1 MRAKRNTS
9 AVLLGAWTAL
19 VLLFLFAPLILVALF
34 SFNNSE
40 ISVFP
45 IREFTLRWYAR
56 LAENED
62 FRVALGNSL
71 FVAGMTVVIA
81 TTLGLLAAT
90 GAHRYAPRLRTAL
103 RSGASLPMMV
113 PHLILGIAL
122 LGFYNLVQIDLSLVT
137 VIMGHSVVAFPY
149 VFLIVSARLVG
160 FDSSLEEAAR
170 DLGAS
175 PARIFWEIT
184 LPLLAPAILTA
195 ALISFTLS
203 FDEVVVTF
211 FTTGTDNTLPMVI
224 WSMLRVG
231 ITPEINA
238 IATLTVVVSC
248 VMAGIA
254 EVVIRRSRQMTVGKG
269 E

>member
-1 MRAKRNTS
+1 MRRNNLSST
-9 AVLLGAWTAL
+9 LLGLWTAI
-19 VLLFLFAPLILVALF
+19 VLLFLFAPLFLVAAF
-34 SFNNSE
+34 SFSDSS

-45 IREFTLRWYAR
+45 IRAVTLRWYES
-56 LAENED
+56 LASNEA
-62 FRVALGNSL
+62 FLTALGNSL
-71 FVAGMTVVIA
+71 LVAGATVILA
-81 TTLGLLAAT
+81 TSLGLAAAI
-90 GAHRYAPRLRTAL
+90 GVHRYASRLRAVL
-103 RSGASLPMMV
+103 RAGASLPMMV

-122 LGFYNLVQIDLSLVT
+122 LGFYNLAAIDLSLVT
-137 VIMGHSVVAFPY
+137 VICGHTVVAFPY

-160 FDSSLEEAAR
+160 FDPSLEEAAR
-170 DLGAS
+170 DLGAGT
-175 PARIFWEIT
+175 ARIFWEIT

-195 ALISFTLS
+195 TLISFTLS

-248 VMAGIA
+248 AMAGVA
-254 EVVIRRSRQMTVGKG
+254 EVIVRRSRLEKVK

>member
-1 MRAKRNTS
+1 MKQNSSTI
-9 AVLLGAWTAL
+9 LLGTWTAL
-19 VLLFLFAPLILVALF
+19 VLLFLFAPLFMVAIF
-34 SFNNSE
+34 SFNDGS

-45 IREFTLRWYAR
+45 IRAFTLRWYETLFANT
-56 LAENED
+56 E
-62 FRVALGNSL
+62 FRAALGNSL
-71 FVAGMTVVIA
+71 MVAGATVVLATSLGIA
-81 TTLGLLAAT
+81 AAI
-90 GAHRYAPRLRTAL
+90 GVHRYAPRLRTAL

-113 PHLILGIAL
+113 PHLILAIAL
-122 LGFYNLVQIDLSLVT
+122 LGFYNLLLIDLSLTT
-137 VIMGHSVVAFPY
+137 VILGHSVVAFPY
-149 VFLIVSARLVG
+149 VFLIISARLVG
-160 FDSSLEEAAR
+160 FDPSLEEAAR
-170 DLGAS
+170 DLGAGT
-175 PARIFWEIT
+175 ARIFWEIT

-211 FTTGTDNTLPMVI
+211 FTTGTDNTLPMLI

-248 VMAGIA
+248 AMAGVA
-254 EVVIRRSRQMTVGKG
+254 EVIIRRSRLTAAKKG

>member
-1 MRAKRNTS
+1 MTTTQKSS
-9 AVLLGAWTAL
+9 AILLGLWTAL
-19 VLLFLFAPLILVALF
+19 VLLFLFAPLLLVALF
-34 SFNNSE
+34 SFNSSE

-45 IREFTLRWYAR
+45 IREFTLRWYEQ
-56 LAENED
+56 LAANEE

-71 FVAGMTVVIA
+71 TVAGATVVLA
-81 TTLGLLAAT
+81 TSLGLMAAT

-122 LGFYNLVQIDLSLVT
+122 LGFYNLVQIDLSLGT

-170 DLGAS
+170 DLGAG

-254 EVVIRRSRQMTVGKG
+254 EVVIRRSRQTSVGKG

>member
-1 MRAKRNTS
+1 MKARDLAGT
-9 AVLLGAWTAL
+9 LLGVWTAL
-19 VLLFLFAPLILVALF
+19 VILFLFAPLILVALF
-34 SFNNSE
+34 SFNSSE

-45 IREFTLRWYAR
+45 IRSFTLRWYER
-56 LAENED
+56 LADNAD
-62 FRVALGNSL
+62 FRTALANSL
-71 FVAGMTVVIA
+71 IVAGATVVIA
-81 TTLGLLAAT
+81 TILGLAAAT
-90 GAHRYAPRLRTAL
+90 GAHRYAPRLRGVL
-103 RSGASLPMMV
+103 KSGASLPMMV

-122 LGFYNLVQIDLSLVT
+122 LGFYNLAQVDLSLVT

-170 DLGAS
+170 DLGAG

-248 VMAGIA
+248 MMAGVA
-254 EVVIRRSRQMTVGKG
+254 EIIVRRSKLTAAKG
-269 E
+269 GE

>member
-1 MRAKRNTS
+1 MNKPRDVSGA
-9 AVLLGAWTAL
+9 LLGLGTGL
-19 VLLFLFAPLILVALF
+19 GLLFLCAPLILVALF
-34 SFNNSE
+34 SFNSSE

-45 IREFTLRWYAR
+45 IQSFTLHWYER
-56 LAENED
+56 LADNAA
-62 FRVALGNSL
+62 FRTALGNSL
-71 FVAGMTVVIA
+71 IVAAATVAIA
-81 TTLGLLAAT
+81 TTLGLAAAT
-90 GAHRYAPRLRTAL
+90 GAHRYVPRFRGAL
-103 RSGASLPMMV
+103 KSGASLPMMV

-122 LGFYNLVQIDLSLVT
+122 LGFYNLAHIDLSLVT
-137 VIMGHSVVAFPY
+137 VIMGHSIVAFPY

-170 DLGAS
+170 DLGAG

-248 VMAGIA
+248 AMAGVA
-254 EVVIRRSRQMTVGKG
+254 EIIVRRSKLTAAKG
-269 E
+269 GE

>member
-1 MRAKRNTS
+1 MTTARNASTI
-9 AVLLGAWTAL
+9 LLGLWTAL
-19 VLLFLFAPLILVALF
+19 VLSFLFAPLLLVALF
-34 SFNNSE
+34 SFNDSE

-56 LAENED
+56 LAANEE

-71 FVAGMTVVIA
+71 MVAGATVVLA
-81 TTLGLLAAT
+81 TALGLAAAT
-90 GAHRYAPRLRTAL
+90 GVHRYAPRLRTAL

-122 LGFYNLVQIDLSLVT
+122 LGFYNLAQINLSLGT

-170 DLGAS
+170 DLGAG

-248 VMAGIA
+248 AMAGVA
-254 EVVIRRSRQMTVGKG
+254 EVVIRRSRQNTAGKG

>member
-1 MRAKRNTS
+1 MKQSSSTI
-9 AVLLGAWTAL
+9 LLGTWTAL
-19 VLLFLFAPLILVALF
+19 VLLFLFAPLFMVAIF
-34 SFNNSE
+34 SFNDGS

-45 IREFTLRWYAR
+45 IRAFTLRWYETLFANTEFR
-56 LAENED
+56 AALA
-62 FRVALGNSL
+62 NSL
-71 FVAGMTVVIA
+71 MVAGATVVLATSLGIA
-81 TTLGLLAAT
+81 AAI
-90 GAHRYAPRLRTAL
+90 GVHRYAPRLRTAL

-113 PHLILGIAL
+113 PHLILAIAL
-122 LGFYNLVQIDLSLVT
+122 LGFYNLLLIDLSLTT
-137 VIMGHSVVAFPY
+137 VILGHSVVAFPY
-149 VFLIVSARLVG
+149 VFLIISARLVG
-160 FDSSLEEAAR
+160 FDPSLEEAAR
-170 DLGAS
+170 DLGAGT
-175 PARIFWEIT
+175 ARIFWEIT

-211 FTTGTDNTLPMVI
+211 FTTGTDNTLPMLI

-248 VMAGIA
+248 AMAGVA
-254 EVVIRRSRQMTVGKG
+254 EVIIRRSRLTAAKKG

>member
-1 MRAKRNTS
+1 MKARSSST
-9 AVLLGAWTAL
+9 VLLGLWTAL
-19 VLLFLFAPLILVALF
+19 VLLFLFAPLFLVALF
-34 SFNNSE
+34 SFNDSS

-45 IREFTLRWYAR
+45 IRAFTLRWYES
-56 LAENED
+56 LAANTE
-62 FRVALGNSL
+62 FRTALANSL
-71 FVAGMTVVIA
+71 IVAGTTVVLA
-81 TTLGLLAAT
+81 TTLGMAAAT
-90 GAHRYAPRLRTAL
+90 GVHRYAPRFRAAL

-122 LGFYNLVQIDLSLVT
+122 LGFYNLVAIDLSLMT

-160 FDSSLEEAAR
+160 FDPSLEEAAR
-170 DLGAS
+170 DLGAGTV
-175 PARIFWEIT
+175 RIFWEIT

-224 WSMLRVG
+224 WAMLRVG

-248 VMAGIA
+248 LMAGVA
-254 EVVIRRSRQMTVGKG
+254 EVIIRRSRLEKVK